1 MTNQT
6 LNSENSTQAQQSHGQ
21 AQHAAERQ
29 QGQAEHELLN
39 KTRRQLSASFRDP
52 SGFLFSRGGVLYRQI
67 NHKYEQEYTRLM
79 ESGLYDK
86 LVKAG
91 LLVQH
96 AESEEAPAESDLAYK
111 IIQPERVPF
120 ISYPYEWSFGQLKDA
135 ALATLS
141 IQRRA
146 LKVGMSLKDAS
157 AYNIQ
162 FVRGKAMLIDT
173 LSFEYYKEGQ
183 PWVAYRQFC
192 QHFLAPLALMALK
205 DIRLNQLLRVY
216 IDGVPLDLASEL
228 LPSKTKFNF
237 GLLTNIHLH
246 AGAQKKYSGA
256 EVKSRPATTF
266 GKQAMIGLIEGLD
279 SAVRKLDWKP
289 GGTEWG
295 NYYDITNYSD
305 AAFEHKKQL
314 VGEWVVRM
322 KPKLVCDLGAN
333 NGVFSRVAGEDGAYV
348 ISSDID
354 PAAVEQNYRQ
364 MKSEKNENLLPLLL
378 DLTNPSPSIGWAN
391 EERDSFAGRGPAD
404 MVLALALIH
413 HLAISNN
420 VPLPQVAD
428 FFAHMGKY
436 LVIEFV
442 PKSDSQV
449 QKLLVSRE
457 DIFPNY
463 TREGFETAFRQRFKI
478 CEAVNVRE
486 SERVLYLME
495 RL

>member
-1 MTNQT
+1 MTNQNQ
-6 LNSENSTQAQQSHGQ
+6 NSG
-21 AQHAAERQ
+21 
-29 QGQAEHELLN
+29 
-39 KTRRQLSASFRDP
+39 QLSASFRDP
-52 SGFLFSRGGVLYRQI
+52 SGFLFSCDGVLYRQV
-67 NHKYEQEYTRLM
+67 NRKYEQEYLRLM
-79 ESGLYDK
+79 ESGLCEK

-91 LLVQH
+91 LLIPHVEVDQVP
-96 AESEEAPAESDLAYK
+96 AESELAYK

-162 FVRGKAMLIDT
+162 FVRGKATLIDT
-173 LSFEYYKEGQ
+173 LSFEMYKEGQ

-192 QHFLAPLALMALK
+192 QHFLAPLALMALR
-205 DIRLNQLLRVY
+205 DVRLNQLLRVY
-216 IDGVPLDLASEL
+216 IDGVPLDLASGL
-228 LPSKTKFNF
+228 LPSKTRFNF

-246 AGAQKKYSGA
+246 AGAQKRYSGA
-256 EVKSRPATTF
+256 EVKSRAATMS
-266 GKQAMIGLIEGLD
+266 KQAMTGLIDGLD
-279 SAVRKLDWKP
+279 SAIRKLEWKP

-305 AAFEHKKQL
+305 SAFEHKKQL
-314 VGEWVVRM
+314 VKGWAAKV
-322 KPKLVCDLGAN
+322 KPTLVWDLGAN
-333 NGVFSRVAGEDGAYV
+333 NGVFSRVAGEDGAFV

-354 PAAVEQNYRQ
+354 PTAVEQNYRQ
-364 MKSEKNENLLPLLL
+364 MKEEKTENLLPLLV

-391 EERDSFAGRGPAD
+391 EERDSLGRRGPAD
-404 MVLALALIH
+404 LVLSLALIH

-428 FFAHMGKY
+428 FFAKIGKW

-449 QKLLVSRE
+449 QKLLISRE

-463 TREGFETAFRQRFKI
+463 TREGFESAFQQRFKI
-478 CEAVNVRE
+478 TEAVNVRE
-486 SERVLYLME
+486 SERVLYLLE
-495 RL
+495 CLPRSSK

>member
-1 MTNQT
+1 MTKQNQ
-6 LNSENSTQAQQSHGQ
+6 NSGQAQQSSG
-21 AQHAAERQ
+21 
-29 QGQAEHELLN
+29 
-39 KTRRQLSASFRDP
+39 QLSASFRDP
-52 SGFLFSRGGVLYRQI
+52 CGFLFSRGGVLYRQV
-67 NHKYEQEYTRLM
+67 NLKYEQEYARLM
-79 ESGLYDK
+79 ESGLYEK

-91 LLVQH
+91 LLIPHV
-96 AESEEAPAESDLAYK
+96 EVDEDPATSDSAGVVAHK

-162 FVRGKAMLIDT
+162 FVRGKPTLIDT
-173 LSFEYYKEGQ
+173 LSFEIYKEGQ

-192 QHFLAPLALMALK
+192 QHFLAPLALMSLR
-205 DIRLNQLLRVY
+205 DVRLNQLLRVY
-216 IDGVPLDLASEL
+216 IDGLPLDLASDL
-228 LPSKTKFNF
+228 LPSKTRFNF

-256 EVKSRPATTF
+256 EVKSRAGTMSR
-266 GKQAMIGLIEGLD
+266 QAIIGLIDGLD
-279 SAVRKLDWKP
+279 SAVRKLTWNP

-305 AAFEHKKQL
+305 AAFEHKKHL
-314 VGEWVVRM
+314 VREWTARM
-322 KPKLVCDLGAN
+322 KPTLVWDLGAN
-333 NGVFSRVAGEDGAYV
+333 NGVFSRVAGEVGAYV
-348 ISSDID
+348 VSSDID

-364 MKSEKNENLLPLLL
+364 IKEEKTENLLPLLL

-391 EERDSFAGRGPAD
+391 EERDSFGGRGPAD

-420 VPLPQVAD
+420 VPLPQLAD
-428 FFAHMGKY
+428 FFAKTGKW

-442 PKSDSQV
+442 PKADTQV

-457 DIFPNY
+457 DIFPTY
-463 TREGFETAFRQRFKI
+463 TRDGFEAAFKQRFKI

-486 SERVLYLME
+486 AERVLYLME
-495 RL
+495 SL

>member
-1 MTNQT
+1 MTNRQ
-6 LNSENSTQAQQSHGQ
+6 NSG
-21 AQHAAERQ
+21 
-29 QGQAEHELLN
+29 
-39 KTRRQLSASFRDP
+39 QLSASFRDP
-52 SGFLFSRGGVLYRQI
+52 SGFLFSQNGILYRQI
-67 NHKYEQEYTRLM
+67 NRTYEKEYVRLM
-79 ESGLYDK
+79 DSGLYER

-91 LLVQH
+91 LLIPHV
-96 AESEEAPAESDLAYK
+96 EVDLASAPERTSGLREEEMPPKGDIAFK

-141 IQRRA
+141 IHKRA
-146 LKVGMSLKDAS
+146 LKVSMSLKDAS

-162 FVRGKAMLIDT
+162 FVRGRATLIDT
-173 LSFEYYKEGQ
+173 LSFEVYKEGE

-205 DIRLNQLLRVY
+205 DVRLNQLLRVY

-228 LPSKTKFNF
+228 LPSKTRFNF
-237 GLLTNIHLH
+237 GLLTHIHLH
-246 AGAQKKYSGA
+246 AGAQKRYSGE
-256 EVKSRPATTF
+256 EVKSR
-266 GKQAMIGLIEGLD
+266 GGSMSKQAMVGLIDNLI
-279 SAVRKLDWKP
+279 STIQKLDWTP
-289 GGTEWG
+289 RGTEWG

-305 AAFEHKKQL
+305 AAFEHKKEL
-314 VGEWVVRM
+314 VREWTKKL
-322 KPKLVCDLGAN
+322 KPALTWDLGAN
-333 NGVFSRVAGEDGAYV
+333 NGVFSRVAGEGGAFV
-348 ISSDID
+348 ASFDID

-364 MKSEKNENLLPLLL
+364 VKSEKTENILPLLL

-391 EERDSFAGRGPAD
+391 RERDSFGARGPAD
-404 MVLALALIH
+404 MVLALAVIH

-420 VPLPQVAD
+420 VPLPQLAD
-428 FFAHMGKY
+428 FFAETGKW

-442 PKSDSQV
+442 PKPDSQV

-463 TREGFETAFRQRFKI
+463 TREGFEAVFK
-478 CEAVNVRE
+478 EKFTTHAALDVRE

-495 RL
+495 RK